1 MAVAFISPGPIRL
14 AHNKAGQKV
23 PVVMVTTAA
32 PPVYQASISSPTIE
46 ISKNGA
52 AYASASDGTWTE
64 VSDGDYTIT
73 PGRRNRHLDANASY
87 LHRERQMSNLIG
99 TDLEQIAIFKR
110 IVTMLQ
116 AGIGNIEKLAH
127 KRDVA
132 IGLTDLAEVYKANGR
147 EVGDKILEQMVDP
160 DDLNA
165 QIIHGIQ
172 SMRRVVVG
180 AVRDIGN
187 VKNAAMN
194 GVAHVPAPV
203 EPQPVAPV
211 AVEPPNEDELGE
223 ELELTEEE

>member
-1 MAVAFISPGPIRL
+1 
-14 AHNKAGQKV
+14 
-23 PVVMVTTAA
+23 
-32 PPVYQASISSPTIE
+32 
-46 ISKNGA
+46 
-52 AYASASDGTWTE
+52 
-64 VSDGDYTIT
+64 
-73 PGRRNRHLDANASY
+73 
-87 LHRERQMSNLIG
+87 MSNLIG